1 MAAYVL
7 DTSAILA
14 SFKAEEG
21 FEEVRRVLREAEEG
35 DDALV
40 YVPFVAIMEVEYQ
53 FLRAM
58 SARDAEYWLNVA
70 LSWPVQVVES
80 SPAWRHE
87 ASLVKVPGKISLAD
101 AWVASLALLLDA
113 ELVHK
118 DPEFDAVDGLKALR
132 LPYDGPRRRS
142 S

>member
-1 MAAYVL
+1 MAIYTL

-14 SFKAEEG
+14 Y
-21 FEEVRRVLREAEEG
+21 VRGEEG
-35 DDALV
+35 DDLV
-40 YVPFVAIMEVEYQ
+40 EEVLRDAEDGSSSEIMVPFLAMMEVECI
-53 FLRAM
+53 LRRSLAIDTVERNLGAI
-58 SARDAEYWLNVA
+58 SA
-70 LSWPVQVVES
+70 WPISVVES
-80 SPAWRHE
+80 NEPWRRM
-87 ASLVKVPGKISLAD
+87 AAIVKARGKISLAD